1 MAAPVVAETK
11 KLEIQQP
18 LGIYKSAFK
27 EASKQ
32 KTKKKQT
39 KGVEQP

>member
-1 MAAPVVAETK
+1 VAAPVVAEIK
-11 KLEIQQP
+11 QLAREQP
-18 LGIYKSAFK
+18 VSKAVSK

-39 KGVEQP
+39 KEVEQP

>member
-1 MAAPVVAETK
+1 VAAPVVAETK
-11 KLEIQQP
+11 KLEKEQP
-18 LGIYKSAFK
+18 LAISKPESK